1 MADIKKLPVKETG
14 LTPDIIRNRL
24 FTDHA
29 IAHDFHLAT
38 TSFAQHNMLK
48 ELYESLEDSK
58 DAICEYLLGM
68 QAPKRFGKMVIG
80 ETPMFSTS
88 ALSRLLDEG
97 VAFSMQLCEYGES
110 KNYEELVNLASNLQG
125 TYVKGKY
132 LNTLS

>member
-1 MADIKKLPVKETG
+1 MADIKKLPEKESV
-14 LTPDIIRNRL
+14 LTPDGIRNRL
-24 FTDHA
+24 TKDHLL
-29 IAHDFHLAT
+29 AHDYHLAT

-48 ELYESLEDSK
+48 EMYEALEDHK

-68 QAPKRFGKMVIG
+68 QAPKRFSKPDIG
-80 ETPMFSTS
+80 DTPMFSPS
-88 ALSRLLDEG
+88 VLNKFLDDG
-97 VAFSMQLCEYGES
+97 VAFSMQLCEYGKS